1 MKSWS
6 YVSNAVILHC
16 LPEEHVKHLQST
28 YYTVSKNL
36 WVYVKQKYEKSEN
49 MQKITK
55 NVREKKWGNSG
66 MN

>member
-16 LPEEHVKHLQST
+16 LPEEPVKHFQST
-28 YYTVSKNL
+28 YYTVSRNL
-36 WVYVKQKYEKSEN
+36 RVCGEQKCEKSEN

-55 NVREKKWGNSG
+55 YVREKK
-66 MN
+66 